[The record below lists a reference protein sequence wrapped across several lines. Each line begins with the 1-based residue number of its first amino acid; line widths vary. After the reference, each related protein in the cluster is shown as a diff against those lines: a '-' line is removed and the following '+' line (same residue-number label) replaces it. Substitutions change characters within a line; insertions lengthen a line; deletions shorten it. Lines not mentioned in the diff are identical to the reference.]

1 MENNPVIKSCYY
13 ALCHTPDL
21 VRYGSKPRRE
31 LAFKPALGTKLVASL
46 RDYHEVVSYPPNQ
59 TFIGN
64 LTPDELAKLPRPWFK
79 TPVDLRLKE
88 YKVRGPF
95 GEILDQE
102 SFYGLLQWADVLQP
116 SLFTVSKPVALRLRK
131 RLLEHPPGGR
141 MLLKGAQWR
150 ALARMKWV

>member
-31 LAFKPALGTKLVASL
+31 LAFQPALGARLAASL
-46 RDYHEVVSYPPNQ
+46 RSYHEAVSYPPNQ

-79 TPVDLRLKE
+79 TPVDLRLEEHKM
-88 YKVRGPF
+88 RGYF

-102 SFYGLLQWADVLQP
+102 SFYGLLQLADVLQP
-116 SLFTVSKPVALRLRK
+116 SLSVKTFTKSWSQMPRYRSLCGRIAESGDHGACRLR
-131 RLLEHPPGGR
+131 
-141 MLLKGAQWR
+141 
-150 ALARMKWV
+150 